1 MQIQLSEADG
11 TPYYQ
16 QVTNQ
21 IKFLVASGRLEPHQ
35 QLPSVRGLAQQL
47 TITPNTVARAYREL
61 EAEGVVISKRGAGVF
76 ISNGV
81 SPLSNKEKRRILNE
95 RMDALLTESRQ
106 LGVDEATL
114 LKLLRQRSQKFDSH
128 KEGEK

>member
-21 IKFLVASGRLEPHQ
+21 IKFLVASGRLEPHE

-106 LGVDEATL
+106 LGVDEETL

-128 KEGEK
+128 KEGVK